1 MYTMEGYLDD
11 PSSGPPAGPPRGTDR
26 CGEPRDAATH
36 VRNDKTARGPQRC
49 TCRASS
55 QPTKHNIS
63 TVRITTSNGVGK
75 ASACEATFCARKH
88 ADFFSSWRVG
98 LCITTSNGVGK
109 ARAATFCASV
119 TTQSVTCE
127 PGGRVG
133 LASNATPMH
142 LNLHALNMLTPFRAG
157 RAGGARKFASLSGLV
172 RAQGLSSPT
181 RCGKPISEML
191 EGSSISL

>member
-1 MYTMEGYLDD
+1 M
-11 PSSGPPAGPPRGTDR
+11 RG
-26 CGEPRDAATH
+26 ATG
-36 VRNDKTARGPQRC
+36 RGD
-49 TCRASS
+49 TRAKRQDSTRS
-55 QPTKHNIS
+55 ATVYMQGKLQPTKHHIS
-63 TVRITTSNGVGK
+63 TVCITTSNGVGK

-142 LNLHALNMLTPFRAG
+142 LHLHAVNMLTPFRAG

-172 RAQGLSSPT
+172 RDQGPSSPT